1 MQTSTWVFIVEFMC
15 TSYKTSVNGPY
26 IHVPNLKQH
35 LFRLTEEYDK
45 VCFDMLQGKKIK
57 KSQLQKK
64 NDWPHFPVAK
74 LVKDECLWIFTSPFY
89 NSCI

>member
-1 MQTSTWVFIVEFMC
+1 VS
-15 TSYKTSVNGPY
+15 
-26 IHVPNLKQH
+26 
-35 LFRLTEEYDK
+35 
-45 VCFDMLQGKKIK
+45 FDMLQGKKIK